1 MTANTHSF
9 SSERDKATIYL
20 YQEARQVIK
29 NHVNAAGTDVLV
41 TTGTAM
47 TGALNK
53 LLRILKLLPA
63 KKYLNPEEEPV
74 VFLTHMEHHSN

>member
-1 MTANTHSF
+1 MMANTHSF

-29 NHVNAAGTDVLV
+29 NHVNDAGIDVLV
-41 TTGTAM
+41 TTGIAM

>member
-1 MTANTHSF
+1 MMANTHSF
-9 SSERDKATIYL
+9 SSESSKATTYL

-29 NHVNAAGTDVLV
+29 KHVNASENDILV
-41 TTGTAM
+41 TTGTGM